1 MSAAS
6 NRHRILE
13 ALRRSGQPLDD
24 DRLSTAADVH
34 PRQQVNQ
41 ICRALEKDGIV
52 RRYRLAGEKLV
63 NELIGADIALVPGEG
78 DQAAGSRGISDASE
92 PIDMAREPMLDSPP
106 GHSREQRDAERVML
120 DLLGLQLGV
129 VLEPAR
135 IVVAD
140 GTRVEVDGADAERS
154 VLVECWAHQGPP
166 KVAQKHKVLAD
177 TLKLTWIA
185 TKIEPR
191 PRLFLC
197 LGDPL
202 AARPFLPT
210 SKSWAAH
217 ALQDLGVTIAV
228 VDLPLEVKDSVRA
241 AQQRQ
246 YR

>member
-6 NRHRILE
+6 NRQRILD

-24 DRLSTAADVH
+24 DRLSVAAGVH

-41 ICRALEKDGIV
+41 ICRVMEQEGVV
-52 RRYRLAGEKLV
+52 RRYLGPGEKLV
-63 NELIGADIALVPGEG
+63 NELIGVDVAFVPAKK
-78 DQAAGSRGISDASE
+78 DQ
-92 PIDMAREPMLDSPP
+92 PIDLGSAEASDPIVVTRDAVIDSPP

-120 DLLGLQLGV
+120 DLLSVQLGV
-129 VLEPAR
+129 TLEPTR

-140 GTRVEVDGADAERS
+140 GTRVEIDGADAGRT

-217 ALQDLGVTIAV
+217 ALRDLGVTLAV
-228 VDLPLEVKDSVRA
+228 VDLPLEVQEKVRR

>member
-6 NRHRILE
+6 NRHQILE

-24 DRLSTAADVH
+24 DRLSAAAGVY

-52 RRYRLAGEKLV
+52 RRYLGPSKKLV
-63 NELIGADIALVPGEG
+63 NELIGADIALVSREG
-78 DQAAGSRGISDASE
+78 DQAGGRGIADVSE
-92 PIDMAREPMLDSPP
+92 PIDMVRDPMLDSPP

-129 VLEPAR
+129 VLESAR
-135 IVVAD
+135 IVVTD
-140 GTRVEVDGADAERS
+140 GTRVEVDGADAARS

-210 SKSWAAH
+210 SKSWAAR

-228 VDLPLEVKDSVRA
+228 VELPLEVKEKVRA

>member
-6 NRHRILE
+6 NRHRILA
-13 ALRRSGQPLDD
+13 ALRDGGQPLDD
-24 DRLSTAADVH
+24 DRLSVAAGVH

-41 ICRALEKDGIV
+41 ICRALEREGLV
-52 RRYRLAGEKLV
+52 RRYLGPSEKLV
-63 NELIGADIALVPGEG
+63 NELIDAEIALVAGEEDQPEGPGGSEAA
-78 DQAAGSRGISDASE
+78 DQIVGTTD
-92 PIDMAREPMLDSPP
+92 PMLDSPP

-129 VLEPAR
+129 TLEPTR

-140 GTRVEVDGADAERS
+140 GTRVEVDGADAGRT

-177 TLKLTWIA
+177 TLKLAWIA
-185 TKIEPR
+185 TKIQPR

-202 AARPFLPT
+202 TARPFLPT
-210 SKSWAAH
+210 SKSWAAC
-217 ALQDLGVTIAV
+217 ALRDLGVTIAV
-228 VDLPLEVKDSVRA
+228 VNLPLEVQEKVRA

-246 YR
+246 YP